1 MNFSSDLSP
10 RQKVMIDG
18 DRSLVGV
25 VTSYQ
30 FRPVVVGKTI
40 DGAYV
45 VIEVSYLHN
54 GEAKTAWI
62 ERDRLQVVA

>member
-1 MNFSSDLSP
+1 VNFSSDLSP

-54 GEAKTAWI
+54 GEAKTDWI